1 METVHGGIWADCTR
15 GSRRA
20 SMACGHR
27 PRLQKVKAAQ
37 SAASGD
43 AWAGKFTEDVH
54 YVEHAYGEVHGRE
67 AVRDWITRVMAPFPH
82 MDFPMDWHVI
92 DEERGWVIFQC
103 QNRLPHPNEPDGPPF
118 QFPTWILIR
127 YAGDGLWSYEED
139 NYNPK
144 EAGDTIKAWLAAG
157 GKLRVR
163 EQVKMK

>member
-1 METVHGGIWADCTR
+1 MGDFTR
-15 GSRRA
+15 DELERA
-20 SMACGHR
+20 YAHYCR
-27 PRLQKVKAAQ
+27 VNDEA
-37 SAASGD
+37 SAAEDWD

-54 YVEHAYGEVHGRE
+54 YVEHAYGEFHGRE
-67 AVRDWITRVMAPFPH
+67 AVRDWITRVMAPFPN

-103 QNRLPHPNEPDGPPF
+103 QNRLPHPTDPDGPPF
-118 QFPTWILIR
+118 QFPTWTLIR
-127 YAGDGLWSYEED
+127 YAGDDLWSYEED